1 MSSLP
6 VHVVMT
12 DAALRGA
19 AQYGLD
25 RLAERPIG
33 GPAICVRDGHK
44 DMA

>member
-33 GPAICVRDGHK
+33 SRAICARDDHR

>member
-12 DAALRGA
+12 DAALLGA
-19 AQYGLD
+19 ARSGLD
-25 RLAERPIG
+25 RLADRPIG
-33 GPAICVRDGHK
+33 GRAISVRDDHR